1 MSQQQTFIADIAIYT
16 GTDFTQT
23 FVLEDVQSNALKDL
37 SGYTGCSS
45 MRRYE
50 SSSVAASF
58 TVDFSTDRTDGK
70 VILTMLE
77 STTSTLKPGK
87 YFYDLVLQDSSGEK
101 TRVVEGTVTVKRAVT
116 R

>member
-16 GTDFTQT
+16 GTDFSQT
-23 FVLEDVQSNALKDL
+23 FVLEDIQSNSLKDL
-37 SGYTGCSS
+37 TGYSACCS

-58 TVDFSTDRTDGK
+58 TTEFSNNRTNGK
-70 VILTMLE
+70 IILSMLE
-77 STTSTLKPGK
+77 ATTSTLKPGK

>member
-1 MSQQQTFIADIAIYT
+1 MSQQQTFIADLAIYT

-23 FVLEDVQSNALKDL
+23 FVLEDVQSNALKNL
-37 SGYTGCSS
+37 TGYSACSS

-58 TVDFSTDRTDGK
+58 TTDFSSDRTDGK
-70 VILTMLE
+70 VTLTMLE
-77 STTSTLKPGK
+77 ATTSSLKPGK
-87 YFYDLVLQDSSGEK
+87 YFYDVILQDSSGDK
-101 TRVVEGTVTVKRAVT
+101 TRVIEGTVTVKRAVT

>member
-23 FVLEDVQSNALKDL
+23 FVLEDTQSNSLKNL
-37 SGYTGCSS
+37 TGYTGCSS
-45 MRRYE
+45 MRRYQ

-58 TVDFSTDRTDGK
+58 TVDFSNNRTDGK
-70 VILTMLE
+70 VTLNML
-77 STTSTLKPGK
+77 SSITSTLKTGK
-87 YFYDLVLQDSSGEK
+87 YFYDLIIQDNSGNK
-101 TRVVEGTVTVKRAVT
+101 TRVVEGTITVKKAVT